1 MNQNVVPDNFAK
13 RLYILLLKRIIN
25 KRLISM
31 DEIITK
37 FGLPNNDYIK
47 ENVIISSLGT
57 IDALAD
63 LQDSP
68 HPSIIVYEENE
79 NIIYDR
85 YWMFPDICIDKRIYN
100 TEKMR
105 SNLFQYYD
113 L

>member
-13 RLYILLLKRIIN
+13 RLYILLLKRVIN

-68 HPSIIVYEENE
+68 HPSIIVYDENKD
-79 NIIYDR
+79 IIYSR
-85 YWMFPDICIDKRIYN
+85 YWEFPDICVSVKKAN

-105 SNLFQYYD
+105 LHLFDYYD

>member
-13 RLYILLLKRIIN
+13 RLYILLLKRVIN

-63 LQDSP
+63 LQDSKR
-68 HPSIIVYEENE
+68 PSVIVYEDNKDL
-79 NIIYDR
+79 IYDE
-85 YWMFPDICIDKRIYN
+85 YWDCPN
-100 TEKMR
+100 LTTENKLTISADLR
-105 SNLFQYYD
+105 KTIFCYYD